1 MHLTGRKLLYGAVLL
16 LAAGQMRCRAQ
27 NTEMLPEATARGQ
40 KQGPELLRA
49 NRMVTVLDSQ
59 EIARIPVMTV
69 SSLLNFVGGV
79 DARQRGALGVQTDL
93 SMRGSS
99 FEQVLVLLNGVR
111 LSDPQTGHHL
121 MNLPVPREAIARIEV
136 MQGGAS
142 YLFGSQAFAGAIN
155 IITKQPEKN
164 QGQLRLSGGSHQ
176 SLKTGYS
183 QHWAGDKHQ
192 TLLSGGY
199 TRSDGFKRNTDM
211 QRGQFFGQS
220 HIELND
226 SSQLQLTAGYRDQ
239 GFGAQGFYSS
249 TFPSQYEHTKTL
261 LLNASWTTQSEK
273 LRWRRR
279 VYWRRNWDEFQLFR
293 EGAGFYQNRGGA
305 LVMQGDTAPSWYGGP
320 NHHRSDVLGGEL
332 QARWTLPDESWV
344 DMSARYRLEKVRS
357 NNLGDTLSAPLP
369 VAGSDARYTRGDE
382 RHNYSLNFQHFR
394 RLGAG
399 LSLRLALQS
408 NYNSAF
414 GLDLLPGLTA
424 GWKPSAHT
432 KLYAA
437 VNRSF
442 RLPSFTDLYYD
453 LGGARGSDQLRPE
466 YSWNYE
472 VGGKWVKAG
481 FLFQAS
487 LFRRAGKNI
496 IDWIQRC
503 DTCGLQASNT
513 TQVHMNGLN
522 ASLTWRDAAWQKGI
536 KMRHLKLSYQYLK
549 ADDYTPPYESLY
561 VLDYLRHQLNL
572 RVEHHYGKLNLSYAT
587 TYQQRRGKFR
597 EASSGLLKAY
607 EPVWL
612 INARLSY
619 PLGPVE
625 LYLNGQN
632 LLGRR
637 YYDRGNVELPGRW
650 WWLGA
655 SWAF

>member
-1 MHLTGRKLLYGAVLL
+1 
-16 LAAGQMRCRAQ
+16 
-27 NTEMLPEATARGQ
+27 MLPEATAQGQ
-40 KQGPELLRA
+40 NQAPELLRP

-59 EIARIPVMTV
+59 EIARIPAMTV
-69 SSLLNFVGGV
+69 SDLLNFVGGV

-93 SMRGSS
+93 SMRGST

-121 MNLPVPREAIARIEV
+121 MNLPVPRAAIARIEV

-155 IITKQPEKN
+155 IITKKPREN
-164 QGQLRLSGGSHQ
+164 QGQLRLSAGSHQ

-183 QHWAGDKHQ
+183 QHWAGKKQQ

-211 QRGQFFGQS
+211 QRGQLFGQS

-249 TFPSQYEHTKTL
+249 RFPHQYERTKTL
-261 LLNASWTTQSEK
+261 LLNASWNKQNK
-273 LRWRRR
+273 RLRWRRR
-279 VYWRRNWDEFQLFR
+279 LYWRRNWDEFQLFR
-293 EGAGFYQNRGGA
+293 EGPGFYQNRRGV
-305 LVMQGDTAPSWYGGP
+305 LVMQGDTAPAWYGGA
-320 NHHRSDVLGGEL
+320 NHHRSDVLGGDL
-332 QARWTLPDESWV
+332 DVRWTLPDESWV
-344 DMSARYRLEKVRS
+344 DLSARYRLEYVRS
-357 NNLGDTLSAPLP
+357 NNLGEVLPQALP

-394 RLGAG
+394 RLGGG

-414 GLDLLPGLTA
+414 GLDFLPGLTA
-424 GWKPSAHT
+424 GWKPTAAT

-453 LGGARGSDQLRPE
+453 LGGARGSDQLQPE

-472 VGGKWVKAG
+472 VGGKWMKGG
-481 FLFQAS
+481 FLWQAS
-487 LFRRAGKNI
+487 IFRRAGHNI

-503 DTCGLQASNT
+503 DSCDLVASNT
-513 TQVHMNGLN
+513 TQVNMNGLN
-522 ASLTWRDAAWQKGI
+522 ASLSWRKAAWQEGI
-536 KMRHLKLSYQYLK
+536 KMRHLSLSYQYLR
-549 ADDYTPPYESLY
+549 ADDFAPPYESLY
-561 VLDYLRHQLNL
+561 VLDYLRHQLTARARHRL
-572 RVEHHYGKLNLSYAT
+572 GKLSISYALS
-587 TYQQRRGKFR
+587 YQQRRGQYR
-597 EASSGLLKAY
+597 EAASGLLQSY
-607 EPVWL
+607 RPVWL
-612 INARLSY
+612 INAQLSY
-619 PLGPVE
+619 PLGPVQVS
-625 LYLNGQN
+625 LKAQN

-650 WWLGA
+650 GWLGA
-655 SWAF
+655 SWRL

>member
-1 MHLTGRKLLYGAVLL
+1 MPLTANQFLLGVVLL
-16 LAAGQMRCRAQ
+16 LASGQMRCRAQ
-27 NTEMLPEATARGQ
+27 NPEMLPEATARGQ
-40 KQGPELLRA
+40 KQNAELLRP

-59 EIARIPVMTV
+59 EIAQIPAMTV
-69 SSLLNFVGGV
+69 SDLLDFVGGV

-155 IITKQPEKN
+155 IITKKPTKN
-164 QGQLRLSGGSHQ
+164 QGQLRLSAGSHR

-183 QHWAGDKHQ
+183 QHWAGKKHQ

-199 TRSDGFKRNTDM
+199 TRSAGFKRNTDM
-211 QRGQFFGQS
+211 QRGQLFGQS
-220 HIELND
+220 RWALND
-226 SSQLQLTAGYRDQ
+226 SHQVQLTAGYRDQ

-249 TFPSQYEHTKTL
+249 RFPLQYERTKTL
-261 LLNASWTTQSEK
+261 LLNASWTSQRQQ

-279 VYWRRNWDEFQLFR
+279 LYWRRNWDAFQLFR
-293 EGAGFYQNRGGA
+293 EGPGFYQNRGGF
-305 LVMQGDTAPSWYGGP
+305 LVMRADTAPSWYQGA
-320 NHHRSDVLGGEL
+320 NHHRSDVLGAEL
-332 QARWTLPDESWV
+332 DVRWTLPDETWL
-344 DMSARYRLEKVRS
+344 DLSAHYRLEYIRS
-357 NNLGDTLSAPLP
+357 NNLGELRPQPLP

-382 RHNYSLNFQHFR
+382 RHNYRFNIQHFR
-394 RLGAG
+394 RLGGG

-408 NYNSAF
+408 NYNSTF

-424 GWKPSAHT
+424 GWKPNGAT
-432 KLYAA
+432 KFYAA

-453 LGGARGSDQLRPE
+453 LGGARGSEQLQPE

-472 VGGKWVKAG
+472 VGGKWRKKGV
-481 FLFQAS
+481 LWQAS
-487 LFRRAGKNI
+487 IFRREGHNI

-503 DTCGLQASNT
+503 DTCELIASNT
-513 TQVHMNGLN
+513 TRVNMNGLN
-522 ASLTWRDAAWQKGI
+522 ASLSWRQAPWQEKI
-536 KMRHLKLSYQYLK
+536 AMRRLSLSYQYLK
-549 ADDYTPPYESLY
+549 ADEFTPPYESLY
-561 VLDYLRHQLNL
+561 VLDYLRHQLTA
-572 RVEHHYGKLNLSYAT
+572 RAQHQVGQLSLGYALS
-587 TYQQRRGKFR
+587 YQQRRGQYR
-597 EASSGLLKAY
+597 ESLSGLLQSY
-607 EPVWL
+607 RPVWL
-612 INARLSY
+612 INAQISY
-619 PLGPVE
+619 ALGPVQIS
-625 LYLNGQN
+625 LKAQN

-650 WWLGA
+650 AWLGA
-655 SWAF
+655 NWRL